1 MIREL
6 FEGGEQM
13 ADKSARSKDTETEV
27 TLDQVKALLMK
38 LPDLERSVSRIHSY
52 SLKKKHNEVIYGD
65 LKTKKLKELRN
76 TKNPAGKY
84 FSIMVA
90 RKND

>member
-1 MIREL
+1 VIEIL
-6 FEGGEQM
+6 FETGFSDNSVITIAQDVSVDE
-13 ADKSARSKDTETEV
+13 EI
-27 TLDQVKALLMK
+27 
-38 LPDLERSVSRIHSY
+38 LE
-52 SLKKKHNEVIYGD
+52 
-65 LKTKKLKELRN
+65 TKKLKDLRN